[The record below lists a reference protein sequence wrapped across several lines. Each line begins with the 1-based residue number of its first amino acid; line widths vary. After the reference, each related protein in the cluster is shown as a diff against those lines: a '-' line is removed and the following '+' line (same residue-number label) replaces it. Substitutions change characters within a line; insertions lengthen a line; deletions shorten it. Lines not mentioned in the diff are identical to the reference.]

1 MSSDKK
7 RRKCDE
13 REDVQKKT
21 FAKWINSQLTKRN
34 HSPISDLVVDLQD
47 GTVLLSLLEIL
58 TGKEYKREKGRMR
71 VHHLNNVNKALQILD
86 YNNVKL
92 VNISS
97 NDIVDGNPKL
107 ILGLVWSIILHWQ
120 VHWSLK
126 ELMTDAE
133 QTNLEKTLLTW
144 CKQNTQK
151 YEVEVNNFTTSW
163 ADGLAFNA
171 LIHAFRPE
179 LFDYSNIARRHP
191 NARLDHAF
199 RIAQEHLKIERL
211 LDTEDVNTSVPDKKS
226 IMMYVMC
233 LFQSLP
239 HSASQRDTG
248 NTSPVESETNTGGRP
263 LSVATNVSIELGG
276 YQVALEEVLT
286 WLLEAEDK
294 LNFDEPLANN
304 LEDVKIQ
311 FNHHE
316 SFIGDL
322 YRHREGVGA
331 VLEEGV
337 RMLGDG
343 GLTKD
348 EEDEVR
354 VQMRLLNS
362 RWETL
367 RVNAIQKQSRIYKA
381 VMSYQDSEVEALR
394 RWMTH
399 IEDRIS
405 RMPEIGIDIDTIK
418 QQLNTSC
425 QLQEDIKKQQV
436 VVDSLSQFVVVVDD
450 NTAETHSQLEDQL
463 SALAERWAHICQWA
477 EERSNKLETIIY
489 NINELENNLFK
500 LETWIQ
506 HQEIMLK
513 SMEAEPATEIGE
525 VLDRIKRLQNLKHD
539 MNCHQETLS
548 SINNSIAL
556 LTQVKYNGVNCYGVR
571 CEAVSDRWDAL
582 NLIMDIQAHR
592 ITSSG
597 FEASLTPSVSD
608 KPPAVTSTHAW
619 QLPVESIPDLQDLKA
634 QIDST
639 EHTLTNYKKRC
650 SNDENYTLEE
660 IREMLLSLREKEK
673 ETQKLCE
680 SSTEIANKRPCE
692 ETNSLREK
700 SYQFSNL
707 ISDMIEKLENEE
719 KQLCSALTSQF
730 NKNQNDSSNEPVYA
744 NGLEQHTP
752 DEFVEE
758 IVESKQLLT
767 DEEQDKLN
775 KTLSNIKEV
784 NEWIINLE
792 FKCHNGEMIINDSA
806 ELFKLKAKYQGLRDD
821 LEKKNADYKI
831 LYDNASVLL
840 NELSKYPE
848 AVALEEQLSKLRMQW
863 ADVTNKIIV
872 RHQILQNASHKYGEF
887 RALVAQETVW
897 LDKLEKRLRKSPKS
911 AADAEEISQDLDDL
925 ENYIRNHPEV
935 RVERIEEFGKGLVD
949 DHVMETSI
957 QQDMNAV
964 ALRWKQLCKEAT
976 DRTHLLEISVEEAQ
990 QSETNIAKFQEWLD
1004 HVHAQ
1009 IISRIDNDL
1018 TSDDLPDDVQRLLD
1032 EFEKQANTLKEMED
1046 EVKHYEAEGKVEAA
1060 SRLQE
1065 QMVLLKNRF
1074 MEVMERF
1081 EEWRSSNNVEPRL
1094 CRALRELRG
1103 VEEACCLLELA
1114 SDEPEAIQGQL
1125 NHCMRFYQMLSDLK
1139 AEVENIIKTGRQMVE
1154 DNTVPDAEEYNY
1166 RLDALKELYN
1176 KLGEEITS
1184 SKNTLEAAFEISQA
1198 LNTDLAAIV
1207 SWINAVSNDLDQ
1219 IEATP
1224 SNDRDINA
1232 ELTFVKET
1240 LEEWK
1245 KQQSSKDRID
1255 QGYNKFISLCDPS
1268 FLESLRERLNDVFSK
1283 FENLN
1288 NRLRKTLELLE
1299 EVRKTNE
1306 AKKNTEEN
1314 VKLTENIDQKSVPP
1328 GKDIPTIS
1336 VTEVNEQVD
1345 ANQNEKKSSV
1355 PEGISNP
1362 AFEEREVEGRFVV
1375 DKTSHFIAVSASSN
1389 RGSVYENVDY
1399 IETIPEEVEMNDS
1412 DTFNLTK
1419 ESTLFSRVSDNTL
1432 NESNVSS
1439 EREDILEND
1448 PKCKMV
1454 EVKEIEIT
1462 KAIVTSVEPME
1473 HTVSRAESVEFVEIV
1488 DSGPDE
1494 SDPED
1499 KRSPATV
1506 RRVVDPKN
1514 KKHLA
1519 PGEILAKRQR
1529 LASDEALRKS
1539 AENLIAKEDF
1549 SENIISELED
1559 DPVTNTVAPSNDLP
1573 PVCLKISDNMK
1584 HSEQTTMTTEKE
1596 QPEEVTLRKEVQV
1609 SKTYEIIGNF
1619 SKNEEAHTAMDED
1632 NDSFYGSDKEIDEA
1646 VIFSED
1652 EARIEDDS
1660 SSDDEVEPISKD
1672 DEIQGKSAANY
1683 DNGGDKFSTVSL
1695 QDESP
1700 DSPTLPLDQEVAEYE
1715 EAATEM
1721 LERMETMLVTIKGV
1735 SKQKDPCRRLEI
1747 LESEL
1752 SQLAPDA
1759 ATLISRGDGLILKVH
1774 CQMPEKAIALKSTSQ
1789 NKLRAKWAQ
1798 VMKQTEAQK
1807 MDAQLADI
1815 LLTEYHNLITNINL
1829 KITNINLKLGQANN
1843 DEAKLQEVMSEY
1855 EACEHSV
1862 ARLFD
1867 VTRDLTGFKVVTDSK
1882 ELAAA
1887 WKALS
1892 DKFNAL
1898 KKSPSLIDKNPSFF
1912 DKDMMDSPAD
1922 YVAHVNKVREA
1933 VSTVARKIKQ
1943 PPLSTDFDPFHLQ
1956 EEALKDIKEK
1966 LTRLKVEV
1974 DKINQKRNRIL
1985 RKVHG
1990 EGRENVVKA
1999 VERVKQDWEM
2009 ANTNL
2014 NDRFSHLNKCKE
2026 QWESLRKNCEK
2037 FANWMSNMEDAT
2049 KDLDT
2054 NKYSVVEVKAKLRDL
2069 EKQATTKTGVVNS
2082 IVGAGRDM
2090 VALGGSQ
2097 AKEMWQ
2103 TVESLRHGWNHLLAQ
2118 FKSAREM
2125 LAMLQSSK
2133 QVNGAVEST
2142 MATLEEVKSL
2152 LNTPANPSDEG
2163 ALTVRINLVKTLQE
2177 ELFKKQKDLTNV
2189 QNNGEAEKIKTI
2201 LADINKTQDLL
2212 SEHRE
2217 YLNKKI
2223 TSLKRLLAQLEC
2235 VTAWVNEV
2243 KTRVAICKELSP
2255 QERLRVLD
2263 NIMSC
2268 IYDREAEV
2276 KEVKENFNNLDKEC
2290 RGEMPS
2296 ELREQIKKLSE
2307 NWQYLKNRGEL
2318 SPPKIPVGQQTV
2330 LTSEPQSPQHLNEKP
2345 LMTSTPILKKSPNI
2359 VQKSSLLK
2367 QGQGTPGVA
2376 DVTQSP
2382 SAAAK
2387 GSGSLSEVKGGSVSP
2402 RLLPPTFSSPRSD
2415 LIASL
2420 DKSILQVR
2428 DWLTLEEEM
2437 LRQQTVIV
2445 GSIQDILQVL
2455 DKQKNVI
2462 RELEQKK
2469 PQLDELVHTA
2479 ETLKADFNRQQV
2491 HGKEWRPSC
2500 SLLLY
2505 QVMEVV
2511 KVSKLR
2517 EHWDETN
2524 SKVMQRKTELDA
2536 MLADSHRYE
2545 AKRAEVDT
2553 WLNRMESRLARM
2565 APVGNT
2571 ADVLEAQMREQKS
2584 FHAELHQY
2592 KHHIELFNQLTQKL
2606 IAVYQQDDTTKVKKT
2621 TELINQRY
2629 NELNTSII
2637 NRGKG
2642 LHSAINSLHNF
2653 DRSLEK
2659 FLAWLSEVESGLEA
2673 VEAEADREGKPGH
2686 QLKDVQCEIE
2696 SHKEVFSSLNGT
2708 GRKLLGSLT
2717 SQDDAVMLQRRLDE
2731 MNQRWHHL
2739 KNKSMAIR
2747 NRLESNAEHWNA
2759 LLLSLREL
2767 IEWVIRKDTEL
2778 SSLATIQADTN
2789 TLIKQQDDHR
2799 AFRRQLEDKRPV
2811 VESNLLSGRQYIAN
2825 EPPLSDTSDSE
2836 IGAGGDDSR
2845 GYRTAEQQARELTRC
2860 IRREVN
2866 KLSEKWNALI
2876 DRSARLHDTLD
2887 DSLTRMRLFE
2897 KCLED
2902 ASGRLAASET
2912 ACASWQPTTDPA
2924 QAPAQL
2930 DNLQK
2935 FGERLGPLQR
2945 SIEDMNDHV
2954 ASFRTSNVDLS
2965 PALLARVDDL
2975 NARWRAIQMTVD
2987 DRFKALRGL
2996 TSGGV
3001 PPNHSFLSA
3010 SVDRPWERATTPTKV
3025 PYYINHQLE
3034 TTHWDHPKMTELMNS
3049 LSDLNEV
3056 RFSAYR
3062 TALKLRTVQ
3071 KRMCLDLVT
3080 VNRAIDAFDSHG
3092 LRAQN
3097 DKVLD
3102 VTDMI
3107 SVLNT
3112 IYEQIATEN
3121 PSLVNV
3127 PLCLDLAVNWLLN
3140 VYDSQRTGQVRV
3152 LSFKVGIVLL
3162 CKGHLEQKYRYLF
3175 RLMADP
3181 SRLVDQ
3187 RKLGLLLH
3195 DCIQIP
3201 RQLGEV
3207 AAFGGSNIEPS
3218 VRSCFEQAGN
3228 NSTTIE
3234 AVQFLSWLE
3243 REPQSMVWLPV
3254 LHRVAAS
3261 ESAKHQAKCNIC
3273 KQYPIIG
3280 FRYRCLKCFNFDMC
3294 QTCFFSGR
3302 KAKSHKLTHPMQE
3315 YCTATTSGEDVR
3327 DFTRALR
3334 NKFKSKRYWA
3344 KHPRVGYLPVQTV
3357 LEGDPL
3363 AAPPTPPHPHH
3374 SNTPN
3379 PGHDV
3384 HSTLE
3389 MYASRL
3395 AEVELRTRTNST
3407 PDSEDEHQLIA
3418 QYCHSL
3424 NGGEPGSIPRSP
3436 VQVMAAIDADQRH
3449 ELEAMI
3455 RELEEEN
3462 AGLQAE
3468 WERLRGKSG
3477 GVGNGSTAGGEILG
3491 DEVDMVAEA
3500 RLLRQHKG
3508 RLEARMQILEDH
3520 NRQLEAQLQ
3529 RLRHLLHEPSGK
3541 AGTGTL
3547 QTRSVTASQLAQDS
3561 PAKQHEQTGV
3571 RWERPPPPAMSVSHN
3586 LSTLHHIAGDLGKAV
3601 SELVSAITEDTT

>member
-1 MSSDKK
+1 MMN
-7 RRKCDE
+7 RKVVWKTIIEEGPDTHQPVECQINISKYE

-1299 EVRKTNE
+1299 
-1306 AKKNTEEN
+1306 
-1314 VKLTENIDQKSVPP
+1314 
-1328 GKDIPTIS
+1328 
-1336 VTEVNEQVD
+1336 
-1345 ANQNEKKSSV
+1345 
-1355 PEGISNP
+1355 
-1362 AFEEREVEGRFVV
+1362 
-1375 DKTSHFIAVSASSN
+1375 
-1389 RGSVYENVDY
+1389 
-1399 IETIPEEVEMNDS
+1399 
-1412 DTFNLTK
+1412 
-1419 ESTLFSRVSDNTL
+1419 
-1432 NESNVSS
+1432 
-1439 EREDILEND
+1439 
-1448 PKCKMV
+1448 
-1454 EVKEIEIT
+1454 
-1462 KAIVTSVEPME
+1462 
-1473 HTVSRAESVEFVEIV
+1473 
-1488 DSGPDE
+1488 
-1494 SDPED
+1494 
-1499 KRSPATV
+1499 
-1506 RRVVDPKN
+1506 
-1514 KKHLA
+1514 
-1519 PGEILAKRQR
+1519 
-1529 LASDEALRKS
+1529 
-1539 AENLIAKEDF
+1539 
-1549 SENIISELED
+1549 
-1559 DPVTNTVAPSNDLP
+1559 
-1573 PVCLKISDNMK
+1573 
-1584 HSEQTTMTTEKE
+1584 
-1596 QPEEVTLRKEVQV
+1596 
-1609 SKTYEIIGNF
+1609 
-1619 SKNEEAHTAMDED
+1619 
-1632 NDSFYGSDKEIDEA
+1632 
-1646 VIFSED
+1646 
-1652 EARIEDDS
+1652 
-1660 SSDDEVEPISKD
+1660 
-1672 DEIQGKSAANY
+1672 GKSAANY